1 MELLLDLRRKRLEF
15 FGEKRDMLQTH
26 PNRRI
31 HIAFHFQR
39 ENTRT
44 NRQRLK
50 MLNPTMAAMA
60 NIAMHAFVI
69 LAQRK
74 NITVNDVRRSYRSA
88 KVKVLEFGTAHRV
101 SFSRLF
107 VDGAAGFSFSGL
119 PCGAFS
125 LLLGR
130 LAATAVVALA
140 ARAAAGVLDL
150 RVHRLHVSV
159 LFLG

>member
-101 SFSRLF
+101 SFSWLS
-107 VDGAAGFSFSGL
+107 VNHDDA
-119 PCGAFS
+119 
-125 LLLGR
+125 LGQ
-130 LAATAVVALA
+130 AVVHRQAVAIKLRGVNFGLDEQGDIA
-140 ARAAAGVLDL
+140 ARPSHLMI
-150 RVHRLHVSV
+150 RVVRV
-159 LFLG
+159 